1 MKIDDL
7 QVGKVVNNFHLR
19 IGSDD
24 VSAYLLA
31 TGDDS
36 SVWRTEKL
44 VPPQMIVTEIIG
56 KILEVLA
63 LPKNLVHTGQEH
75 IANARVSFDTA
86 LRITATV
93 SQLSERAGTSIVV
106 FDSQVTDSQGNMCL
120 ESKTKVMVLGGD
132 TRD

>member
-7 QVGKVVNNFHLR
+7 QVGKLVNDFHLR
-19 IGSDD
+19 IGAED

-31 TGDDS
+31 TGDYSPD
-36 SVWRTEKL
+36 WLTEKL
-44 VPPQMIVTEIIG
+44 VPPQMIVTEIIA
-56 KILEVLA
+56 KILEILE

-75 IANARVSFDTA
+75 TANDRVSFDSA

-132 TRD
+132 SRD

>member
-56 KILEVLA
+56 KILEVLE

-75 IANARVSFDTA
+75 VANNRVSFDA
-86 LRITATV
+86 VLRITATV
-93 SQLSERAGTSIVV
+93 SQLSERAGTTIVV
-106 FDSQVTDSQGNMCL
+106 FDSQVTDSQGNKCL